1 MAYAAVWYVLPYDTL
16 SDAVVE
22 HEYLSTYVCA
32 GSRHN
37 PLCSLFGTDSLFP
50 PSLFGDCPYRYP
62 LRASREARL
71 IAESQFTPAPGLRR
85 LAGAGFLDGQ
95 SMSSGAIE
103 HGMFVCPHSTVLG
116 GGCILQGSATFF
128 LLPLPPHDTTCTF
141 VRPIARPAAT
151 YGCSWVVR

>member
-95 SMSSGAIE
+95 NMSSCAIE
-103 HGMFVCPHSTVLG
+103 HGMFVCLHSTVLG
-116 GGCILQGSATFF
+116 GE
-128 LLPLPPHDTTCTF
+128 
-141 VRPIARPAAT
+141 
-151 YGCSWVVR
+151 